1 MTPEQVGALIFTALA
16 IAASIGDAMT
26 TKEGLELGA
35 KEKNPVAAFIFRIT
49 GNRPYL
55 FKFAIIIPLMIAAYF
70 YFSPGLYAVVAFL
83 VFVTGAYATMHNT
96 GVIQRI
102 RRKRGI

>member
-1 MTPEQVGALIFTALA
+1 MIDLTALIFTALA
-16 IAASIGDAMT
+16 IVASIGDAMT

-35 KEKNPVAAFIFRIT
+35 KEKNPIAAFIFRIT

-55 FKFAIIIPLMIAAYF
+55 FKFAIIIPLMVFAYLR
-70 YFSPGLYAVVAFL
+70 FSIGLYCVVAFL
-83 VFVTGAYATMHNT
+83 VFATGGYAIANNT

-102 RRKRGI
+102 IRRKKGL